1 MTTVIETSGSRKT
14 AVARATI
21 KEGQGRIR
29 INGIPLEI
37 YGTELARMKIMEP
50 LMLAG
55 DKVSKIDVSVN
66 VKGGG
71 TMGQADAIRTA
82 ISRAIIAY
90 FKDEELANT
99 FKEFDRTL
107 LVNDVRMKLPKK
119 PGGRGARKKRQKSY
133 R

>member
-71 TMGQADAIRTA
+71 TKGQADAIRTA

-90 FKDEELANT
+90 FKDEELSNA